1 MPAEGIEVRHA
12 TDCRSRDGGRC
23 SCRLSYRARVWSSR
37 DRKRIRKSFPTEAAA
52 KAWRQDAAGA
62 VRRGELPA
70 ITAPRLDDAMVE
82 LLGAMDAGTFR
93 TRGRRPFKPTT
104 RRAAEQTYRLR
115 VADRFGR
122 SRLDRL
128 DHLELQDVVDEL
140 DAAGTNPSTIE
151 GTVLPLRLVFRWARA
166 RGLVAVD
173 PTDGLELPE
182 KSSRQRT
189 PPSPAD
195 AARLLTAAPDP
206 DRPIWATAMLAGLRR
221 GELLALDWAN
231 FDRAAAVLRVERSY
245 DPTSGTFGRP
255 KSKHGIRTVPITAA
269 LAPYLREHALRSGRR
284 DGLVFGESATRP
296 LDSRRLQER
305 GDAAWQAADL
315 TRVTLHGCR
324 HLYASMS
331 IAAGVNAHALCR
343 SMGHSSI
350 AVTFDLYGH
359 LFPGNESEA
368 AALLDAFLK
377 RSFVATGR
385 AEGA

>member
-12 TDCRSRDGGRC
+12 IDCRTRDGGRC
-23 SCRLSYRARVWSSR
+23 SCRPTYRASVWSSR

-62 VRRGELPA
+62 IRRGELRA
-70 ITAPRLDDAMVE
+70 IAAPRLDDAMTE
-82 LLGAMDAGTFR
+82 LLAAMDAGTFR

-122 SRLDRL
+122 TRLDCL
-128 DHLELQDVVDEL
+128 DHLDLQDFIDEL
-140 DAAGTNPSTIE
+140 DGADTNPSTIE

-166 RGLVAVD
+166 RGIVAID

-182 KSSRQRT
+182 KSARQRI
-189 PPSPAD
+189 PPSPAE
-195 AARLLTAAPDP
+195 AAHLLAAVPER
-206 DRPIWATAMLAGLRR
+206 DRPVWATTMLAGLRR

-231 FDRAAAVLRVERSY
+231 VDLAVGVLRVERSY

-269 LAPYLREHALRSGRR
+269 LAPYLRGHALRSGRR
-284 DGLVFGESATRP
+284 DGLVFGESTTRP

-305 GDAAWQAADL
+305 ADNTWQAAGL
-315 TRVTLHGCR
+315 NRVTLHVCR

-343 SMGHSSI
+343 YMGHSSI

-368 AALLDAFLK
+368 AALLDSYLSRGFI
-377 RSFVATGR
+377 V
-385 AEGA
+385 